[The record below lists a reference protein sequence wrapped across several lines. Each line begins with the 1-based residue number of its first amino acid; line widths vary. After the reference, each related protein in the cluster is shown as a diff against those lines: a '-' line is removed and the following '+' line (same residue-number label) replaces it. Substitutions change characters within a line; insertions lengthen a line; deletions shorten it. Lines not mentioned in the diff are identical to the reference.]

1 MKLFAFLLM
10 MIAGPATPA
19 TTGNTDCLA
28 EESNHTLSVNA
39 TAFVIESVQFPGV
52 FLRMNGSGV
61 TKPLAPGGGQVNC
74 QYGSGAYEHF
84 YFDKI
89 SNGVYSIRSKQFNNV
104 ALRMN
109 GPANQVNC
117 QYGVGGP
124 YEKFRL
130 RHVEGNVYGIESVQF
145 PGTYLRMDG
154 SGVTKPVA
162 PGGGTVNTQNRMAS
176 YEKFR
181 IYAPGNPRVRPD
193 GSVSANS
200 GRGNTNNNSGRGNNS
215 NTSGRGSNNNS
226 GGGGMI
232 KR

>member
-10 MIAGPATPA
+10 LIAGPASPV
-19 TTGNTDCLA
+19 TTGNTDCIA
-28 EESNHTLSVNA
+28 EEASHTRSVNA

-61 TKPLAPGGGQVNC
+61 TKPTAPGGGQVNC

-89 SNGVYSIRSKQFNNV
+89 SNGIFSIRSRQFNQV
-104 ALRMN
+104 CLRMN

-117 QYGVGGP
+117 QYGIGGP

-130 RHVEGNVYGIESVQF
+130 RHVSGNIYGIESVQF

-154 SGVTKPVA
+154 SGVTKPVGS
-162 PGGGTVNTQNRMAS
+162 GGGIVNTQNRLAS

-193 GSVSANS
+193 GAVSASSGRGNTSGNTNS
-200 GRGNTNNNSGRGNNS
+200 GRGNGATNNNN
-215 NTSGRGSNNNS
+215 NNNS
-226 GGGGMI
+226 GGGMI